1 MACNADFVQF
11 IVDQCAGAGEI
22 AVRKMMGEYCIYCE
36 GVLFGLICDNKL
48 YIKVTEAGGALLKE
62 RLLRPPYNGARDYFY
77 IRDVDDREYLAGLI
91 KATLPALPEP
101 KARATGWPSTL

>member
-48 YIKVTEAGGALLKE
+48 YIKITEAGGALLKE
-62 RLLRPPYNGARDYFY
+62 RLLRPPYNGAREDFY
-77 IRDVDDREYLAGLI
+77 IRDVGDREDLARLI
-91 KATLPALPEP
+91 KATLRALPQP
-101 KARATGWPSTL
+101 QPRATGWQ

>member
-91 KATLPALPEP
+91 KAALPALPEP
-101 KARATGWPSTL
+101 KAKKNPLTAKR